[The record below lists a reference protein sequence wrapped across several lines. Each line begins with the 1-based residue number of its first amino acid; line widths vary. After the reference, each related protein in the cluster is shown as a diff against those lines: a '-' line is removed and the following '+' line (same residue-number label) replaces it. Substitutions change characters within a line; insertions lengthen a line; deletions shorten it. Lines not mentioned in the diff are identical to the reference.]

1 MSNIVPFNFEGSNVR
16 VVERGGEPWF
26 VASDV
31 CLVLEVG
38 NSRDAVSRLDEDE
51 KGVVSSD
58 TPGGRQNVTVI
69 NESGLYS
76 LILTSRKPQAKRFKK
91 WVTSEV
97 LPSIRK
103 TGTYSTPSAAPALPD
118 LTDHVT
124 SLRLVAQY
132 ANELIETGQRLVA
145 AEQQV
150 AEYAPKAAVMDH
162 FVSTEGTYT
171 ITNAA
176 KALKLKTKE
185 FTEWLMGRYVFRRRQ
200 GAPLE
205 AYARSVDTGLLE
217 VKVGARGDHNYSQVR
232 ITAKGLTRFAM
243 EMQEA
248 VMRPFASDDRGYGSY
263 PAAAIYA

>member
-16 VVERGGEPWF
+16 IVARDGEPWF
-26 VASDV
+26 VLADV
-31 CLVLEVG
+31 CRVLEVG
-38 NSRDAVSRLDEDE
+38 NAPQAATRLDDDE
-51 KGVVSSD
+51 KGIINSD
-58 TPGGRQNVTVI
+58 TPGGRQNVTII

-91 WVTSEV
+91 WVTSEI

-103 TGTYSTPSAAPALPD
+103 MGTYSTAPALPD

-124 SLRLVAQY
+124 VLRLVAQY

-162 FVSTEGTYT
+162 FVSTQGTYT
-171 ITNAA
+171 VTNAA

-185 FTEWLMGRYVFRRRQ
+185 FTEWLMGRYVFRRQ
-200 GAPLE
+200 KGAPLE
-205 AYARSVDTGLLE
+205 AYATSIDAGLLE
-217 VKVGARGDHNYSQVR
+217 VKMGARGDHNYSQVR

-243 EMQEA
+243 EIQEA

-263 PAAAIYA
+263 PGIATYA